1 MKYQQ
6 ELEVLLI
13 DLAKH
18 FEGLHKLKGGTVFA
32 YHDPVGY
39 PTIGYGQLLSKVA
52 FEDLSKYYSKT
63 IAECDEMLLI
73 ELRHAIGYATS
84 LSPVLL
90 KDYNIY
96 RLVAIADFCFNCGQG
111 NYKVSTL
118 RKCINAEEYTRAGE
132 EILKWDKAA
141 GKKLKGLTI
150 RRQAESEFIKKERK

>member
-1 MKYQQ
+1 MTHQK

-18 FEGLHKLKGGTVFA
+18 FEGLHILKGSIVYP

-39 PTIGYGQLLSKVA
+39 PTIGYGQLLSKIP
-52 FEDLSKYYSKT
+52 FEDLSKYHTKS
-63 IAECDEMLLI
+63 ILECEDMLLV
-73 ELRHAIGYATS
+73 ELRKAIGYALK
-84 LSPVLL
+84 LSPILAM
-90 KDYNIY
+90 DYNVY

-111 NYKVSTL
+111 NYTISTL
-118 RKCINAEEYTRAGE
+118 RKCINSEDYTRASE

-150 RRQAESEFIKKERK
+150 RRKAEHDLIKKIKE